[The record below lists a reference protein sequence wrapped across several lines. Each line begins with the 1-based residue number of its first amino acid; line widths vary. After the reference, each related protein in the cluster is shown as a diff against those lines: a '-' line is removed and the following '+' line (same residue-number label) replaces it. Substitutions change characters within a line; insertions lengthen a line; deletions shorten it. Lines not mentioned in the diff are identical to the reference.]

1 MTTKR
6 DSDAGV
12 VLSGSSST
20 DDVRERSPTNDFLY
34 DEVQKT
40 GLQEELAEK
49 KIDKVVEAAT
59 RDKSPEA
66 KAGRRRM
73 VIRAAYGEFM
83 CTLLFYAPIFFV
95 LANGAVSHWSP
106 EQTALSTAF
115 VAGFQAVGVC
125 FAFSSISGAQ
135 FNSAI
140 SFALWMT
147 GKLSN
152 RRAALYILVQFFA
165 SIIAMVL
172 VSFMFQGD
180 MQTIFKATAVIAP
193 HNANLG
199 KLFATEFFCTFFL
212 TYVAFTVAF
221 EDAENQKKESMS
233 FKTISD
239 SKGLV
244 LYATTPQSRTGFAPF
259 SIGFT
264 IFSLALC
271 GGSSGAAFNP
281 GRIFGPAIFSGE
293 WNYVY
298 LYWLGEFL
306 GAACAGLLVNNMH
319 RFGLESVKKKEISA
333 KEIIDK
339 AMHKKELNGPSVSA
353 VNGEADVSTTHNAL
367 HSGVDNKYSAV

>member
-1 MTTKR
+1 MSATR
-6 DSDAGV
+6 DSDGGV
-12 VLSGSSST
+12 ALGDNVE
-20 DDVRERSPTNDFLY
+20 VRERSPTNDLLL
-34 DEVQKT
+34 DVVQKT
-40 GLQEELAEK
+40 GIQEELTEM
-49 KIDKVVEAAT
+49 KIEKVVEAAT

-95 LANGAVSHWSP
+95 LANGHVSGWTS
-106 EQTALSTAF
+106 EQTSLSTAF

-152 RRAALYILVQFFA
+152 RRAVLYILVQNFA

-180 MQTIFKATAVIAP
+180 MHSIFKAIAVVAP
-193 HNANLG
+193 NDANLG

-319 RFGLESVKKKEISA
+319 RFGLEPVKKKEISA

-339 AMHKKELNGPSVSA
+339 ALHKKELKDVVSSSNEDNGI
-353 VNGEADVSTTHNAL
+353 TQNAL
-367 HSGVDNKYSAV
+367 HGGKHAVV

>member
-1 MTTKR
+1 MSSVR
-6 DSDAGV
+6 ESENGVALAGD
-12 VLSGSSST
+12 GF
-20 DDVRERSPTNDFLY
+20 DVRERSPTNDFLL
-34 DEVQKT
+34 DAVQKT
-40 GLQEELAEK
+40 GQQEKLAEM
-49 KIDKVVEAAT
+49 KIEKVVEAAT

-83 CTLLFYAPIFFV
+83 CTLLFYGPIFFV
-95 LANGAVSHWSP
+95 LANGHVSNWTS
-106 EQTALSTAF
+106 EQTTLSTAF

-152 RRAALYILVQFFA
+152 RRAALYILVQNFA

-180 MQTIFKATAVIAP
+180 MPTIFKAIAVIP
-193 HNANLG
+193 PDNVNLG

-271 GGSSGAAFNP
+271 GGASGAAFNP

-293 WNYVY
+293 WKYVY

-306 GAACAGLLVNNMH
+306 GAASAGLLVNNMH
-319 RFGLESVKKKEISA
+319 RFGLDYTQKKEVSA

-339 AMHKKELNGPSVSA
+339 TLKTKELSDSPAAGVIA
-353 VNGEADVSTTHNAL
+353 GEDATHNAM
-367 HSGVDNKYSAV
+367 HGSGKHVVV